1 MNNESNHTKDNTLE
15 TLVNDIFTTD
25 SLVRMIINNPK
36 KKSSPIRK
44 IILRPIEL
52 RGHLLYQCEY
62 HFLKKVTHE
71 NLNPEECPDFVMGQL
86 QSGFRQMDLFTT
98 KETIQVLAS
107 KTDRPRIIKKSQEH
121 AMPVLAH
128 NRIKL
133 RPLPEGVPCD
143 FLVYLGIMDKE
154 GNVFKTH
161 YGKYRQ
167 INRYLE
173 IISDIKNDLPKDK
186 TLRII
191 DFGCD
196 KAYLT
201 FALYYYLHHICNMS
215 VDIIGLDLKQDV
227 IDFCN
232 ETAEK
237 LHYEHLHFRA
247 GDIATFQG
255 EKADMVVSLHACDTA
270 TDFALI
276 NAAKWKTKVI
286 LSVPCCQHEL
296 FSQIHHDTLDPMLR
310 HGIIRDRFTEI
321 LTDGLRASKLE
332 SVGYD
337 VSMIEFTSL
346 EHTARNILIRAVRPK
361 KLNRQKMKKAEE
373 QYTALCRDFHVSPTI
388 DQL

>member
-1 MNNESNHTKDNTLE
+1 
-15 TLVNDIFTTD
+15 
-25 SLVRMIINNPK
+25 
-36 KKSSPIRK
+36 
-44 IILRPIEL
+44 
-52 RGHLLYQCEY
+52 
-62 HFLKKVTHE
+62 
-71 NLNPEECPDFVMGQL
+71 
-86 QSGFRQMDLFTT
+86 
-98 KETIQVLAS
+98 
-107 KTDRPRIIKKSQEH
+107 
-121 AMPVLAH
+121 MPVLAH

-191 DFGCD
+191 DFGCG

-201 FALYYYLHHICNMS
+201 FALYYYLHHIYNMS

-247 GDIATFQG
+247 GDNHFYLY
-255 EKADMVVSLHACDTA
+255 SWL
-270 TDFALI
+270 
-276 NAAKWKTKVI
+276 
-286 LSVPCCQHEL
+286 
-296 FSQIHHDTLDPMLR
+296 
-310 HGIIRDRFTEI
+310 
-321 LTDGLRASKLE
+321 
-332 SVGYD
+332 
-337 VSMIEFTSL
+337 
-346 EHTARNILIRAVRPK
+346 
-361 KLNRQKMKKAEE
+361 
-373 QYTALCRDFHVSPTI
+373 
-388 DQL
+388 

>member
-1 MNNESNHTKDNTLE
+1 
-15 TLVNDIFTTD
+15 
-25 SLVRMIINNPK
+25 
-36 KKSSPIRK
+36 
-44 IILRPIEL
+44 
-52 RGHLLYQCEY
+52 
-62 HFLKKVTHE
+62 
-71 NLNPEECPDFVMGQL
+71 
-86 QSGFRQMDLFTT
+86 
-98 KETIQVLAS
+98 
-107 KTDRPRIIKKSQEH
+107 
-121 AMPVLAH
+121 MPVLAH

-191 DFGCD
+191 DFGCG

-237 LHYEHLHFRA
+237 LHYEHLHFRGSRVQA
-247 GDIATFQG
+247 GSCGA
-255 EKADMVVSLHACDTA
+255 ADRRSARGGNQFRNSA
-270 TDFALI
+270 AL
-276 NAAKWKTKVI
+276 
-286 LSVPCCQHEL
+286 PCTNK
-296 FSQIHHDTLDPMLR
+296 F
-310 HGIIRDRFTEI
+310 
-321 LTDGLRASKLE
+321 
-332 SVGYD
+332 
-337 VSMIEFTSL
+337 
-346 EHTARNILIRAVRPK
+346 
-361 KLNRQKMKKAEE
+361 
-373 QYTALCRDFHVSPTI
+373 
-388 DQL
+388 